1 MCKGGDCGMMK
12 KYKAKGGGYGMMKKY
27 KAKGGGYGINNKFIN
42 YNYYLKINFLYI
54 VLWQNNI
61 QYFRLNT
68 MTQQLI

>member
-42 YNYYLKINFLYI
+42 YNYTCHKSIKYFNKLLSKNKFLI
-54 VLWQNNI
+54 
-61 QYFRLNT
+61 
-68 MTQQLI
+68 